1 VLDFAWIVAFW
12 VAFCAVLAVRGPAA
26 FSEAL
31 AVPAPQM
38 GRASALLVLAL
49 LAAGA
54 AGTQVTASLLEGSGT
69 LAVASVMLALTSASA
84 ALVARYPRR
93 PGPHE

>member
-1 VLDFAWIVAFW
+1 M
-12 VAFCAVLAVRGPAA
+12 LAVRGPAA

-54 AGTQVTASLLEGSGT
+54 VGTQAAALFLEGSGT
-69 LAVASVMLALTSASA
+69 VAVASVMVALTLTSA
-84 ALVARYPRR
+84 ALVARYPA
-93 PGPHE
+93 